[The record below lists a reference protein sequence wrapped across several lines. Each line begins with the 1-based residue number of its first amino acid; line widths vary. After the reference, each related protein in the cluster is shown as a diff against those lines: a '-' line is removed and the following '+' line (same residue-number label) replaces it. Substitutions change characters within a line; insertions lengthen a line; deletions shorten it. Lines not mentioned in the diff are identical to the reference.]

1 MKQVR
6 LVFGKRGICRIL
18 AHGTFGK
25 GTEDF
30 TLNLGK
36 ELGTIVERHQGHHH
50 THEPEPQRHQEE
62 QKQGVI

>member
-6 LVFGKRGICRIL
+6 LQFGKRGICKIL

-30 TLNLGK
+30 TLSLGR
-36 ELGTIVERHQGHHH
+36 EIGTIVERHQGHHH
-50 THEPEPQRHQEE
+50 THEATKTETKVE
-62 QKQGVI
+62 QKHTF